1 MKTIQIVKAT
11 LAAVLAV
18 GMVLTAQVNA
28 EEFDLQKADVY
39 DRMDYHNLKG
49 DNRGWRLWASC

>member
-1 MKTIQIVKAT
+1 MKVKQFIMTSLIVLMAF
-11 LAAVLAV
+11 
-18 GMVLTAQVNA
+18 GMVVTAQVNA